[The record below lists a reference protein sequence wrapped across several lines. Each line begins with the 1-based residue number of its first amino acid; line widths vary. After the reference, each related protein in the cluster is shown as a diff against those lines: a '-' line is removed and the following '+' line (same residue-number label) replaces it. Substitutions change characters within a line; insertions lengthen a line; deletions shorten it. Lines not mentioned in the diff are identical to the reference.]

1 MTAIVNNLVL
11 LQFCTQNVIVKSTTA
26 ELAGDNVHLIT
37 TMEKWEE
44 KNSEASKEGK
54 IVAVNF
60 STTWSNPCREIAP
73 AYSELADKYPSILF
87 LTVDVDKLAELST
100 KWDIKATPSFFF
112 LRDGRQLDTLVG
124 SNKAELQKKMTAIAE
139 SN

>member
-1 MTAIVNNLVL
+1 MGQCWTK
-11 LQFCTQNVIVKSTTA
+11 FCTQSDNVKSATA
-26 ELAGDNVHLIT
+26 ELGGENVHLIT

-44 KNSEASKEGK
+44 KNSEARKKGK
-54 IVAVNF
+54 IVVVNF
-60 STTWSNPCREIAP
+60 STSWSNPCREIALS
-73 AYSELADKYPSILF
+73 YSELADKYPSILF

-112 LRDGRQLDTLVG
+112 LRDGRQLDKLVG
-124 SNKAELQKKMTAIAE
+124 SNKAELQKKIMAIAV

>member
-1 MTAIVNNLVL
+1 MGQCWTK
-11 LQFCTQNVIVKSTTA
+11 FCTQNDNEKSTTA
-26 ELAGDNVHLIT
+26 EIGGKNVHFIT
-37 TMEKWEE
+37 TVEKWEE
-44 KNSEASKEGK
+44 KNLEASREGK
-54 IVAVNF
+54 MVAVNF
-60 STTWSNPCREIAP
+60 STSWSNPCREIAP

-112 LRDGRQLDTLVG
+112 LRDGRQMDKLVG
-124 SNKAELQKKMTAIAE
+124 SNKAELQKKMAIAE

>member
-1 MTAIVNNLVL
+1 MSTAIDEQNNEH
-11 LQFCTQNVIVKSTTA
+11 NKHM
-26 ELAGDNVHLIT
+26 DNV
-37 TMEKWEE
+37 
-44 KNSEASKEGK
+44 SEIMPEVHFK
-54 IVAVNF
+54 
-60 STTWSNPCREIAP
+60 EIAP